1 MNAHGLVSLKPAAE
15 VPDETDALKTSEGWS
30 EMAAGFFIGGM
41 SGAFMAYFLLSHFEE
56 VNAIFRGFVN

>member
-1 MNAHGLVSLKPAAE
+1 MRQMP
-15 VPDETDALKTSEGWS
+15 LKTSEGWS